1 MKKVIKNLD
10 CKLFTKD
17 DSGIQESAS
26 VEGLFLFSF
35 LEANE
40 RNNLGMKILFSFIS
54 VFSWK
59 PNRGLG
65 FSWNA
70 FKPSKLLLKILN
82 PRNSF

>member
-40 RNNLGMKILFSFIS
+40 RNNLGM
-54 VFSWK
+54 
-59 PNRGLG
+59 
-65 FSWNA
+65 
-70 FKPSKLLLKILN
+70 
-82 PRNSF
+82 NSFKGKSLLENTLQM